1 MALEDKK
8 IEISG
13 VTEAKYQKTVESSVT
28 TSWGVNWDH
37 DYIARDILQNFR
49 DANLKEIDKIDIKVH
64 DDQILVSAKNSFDI
78 RKLFYMGSNKSGDD
92 ETIGEYGEGFKAAA
106 YP

>member
-8 IEISG
+8 IEIYKNLLLGISG
-13 VTEAKYQKTVESSVT
+13 VTEVKYLKTVESSVT

-64 DDQILVSAKNSFDI
+64 DDQISAEHKELFVVAFYI
-78 RKLFYMGSNKSGDD
+78 LKVWYKLTNL
-92 ETIGEYGEGFKAAA
+92 
-106 YP
+106 